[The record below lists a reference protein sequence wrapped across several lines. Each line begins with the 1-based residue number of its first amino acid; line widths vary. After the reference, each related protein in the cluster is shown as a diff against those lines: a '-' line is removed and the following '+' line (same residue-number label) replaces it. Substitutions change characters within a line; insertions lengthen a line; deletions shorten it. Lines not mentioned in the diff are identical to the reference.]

1 MKDTE
6 RVSELFK
13 HFSGEYPKSLSPLPR
28 SGSDRHYYRLSD
40 DSGQTYIAAT
50 NPDKKE
56 NLAFLSFTKHFRKK
70 DFPVPKLYSEDLKN
84 NCYLLEDLGDLTLFG
99 YSRQVRTSQIFP
111 RTLINVYK
119 KILEI
124 LPRFQIEGRSGLDFS
139 VCYPRDSFDK
149 QSMMWDMSY
158 FKYYFLKLAHIPFDE
173 QLLEDDFNRLSGFLL
188 QVDCDYFLYRDFQ
201 SRNIMLRGDSL
212 DPWFIDY
219 QGGRKGALQYDLAS
233 LLWDGKADI
242 PYDIRSYLLEYYLDQ
257 LEQYLPINRDA
268 FIEYYYGYVLIRI
281 MQAMGSYGYR
291 GFYERK
297 RHFLQ
302 SIPYALKNVEWLL
315 KNVDWPIQLP
325 TLLHVLEDMLE
336 SKALKKY
343 TKNLEKSD
351 LTVTI
356 NSFSY
361 HRGLPE
367 DPHGHGGGFVFDCRG
382 IHNPGRYDEYKTLTG
397 KDEEVIRF
405 FNKESEMDDFLM
417 NVYQIVD
424 QTVESYIERHF
435 SHLQVNF
442 GCTGGQH
449 RSVYCAEALARHLLD
464 KYDLNVIL
472 NHRDQESWIHHET

>member
-1 MKDTE
+1 
-6 RVSELFK
+6 
-13 HFSGEYPKSLSPLPR
+13 
-28 SGSDRHYYRLSD
+28 
-40 DSGQTYIAAT
+40 
-50 NPDKKE
+50 
-56 NLAFLSFTKHFRKK
+56 
-70 DFPVPKLYSEDLKN
+70 
-84 NCYLLEDLGDLTLFG
+84 
-99 YSRQVRTSQIFP
+99 
-111 RTLINVYK
+111 
-119 KILEI
+119 
-124 LPRFQIEGRSGLDFS
+124 
-139 VCYPRDSFDK
+139 
-149 QSMMWDMSY
+149 
-158 FKYYFLKLAHIPFDE
+158 
-173 QLLEDDFNRLSGFLL
+173 
-188 QVDCDYFLYRDFQ
+188 
-201 SRNIMLRGDSL
+201 MLRGESL

-242 PYDIRSYLLEYYLDQ
+242 PYDIRTYLLDYYLN
-257 LEQYLPINRDA
+257 EVEKFIPVNREA

-302 SIPYALKNVEWLL
+302 SIPFALKNVEWIL
-315 KNVDWPIQLP
+315 KNVNFPIQLP
-325 TLLHVLEDMLE
+325 TLFQVLEDMLE
-336 SKALKKY
+336 SKTLKKY
-343 TKNLEKSD
+343 TRQRRKSD

-361 HRGLPE
+361 HKGLPE

-382 IHNPGRYDEYKTLTG
+382 IHNPGRYDEYKSLTG

-405 FNKESEMDDFLM
+405 LDKESDMEDFLM

-449 RSVYCAEALARHLLD
+449 RSVYCAEALARHLVD

-472 NHRDQESWIHHET
+472 NHREQESWIRNDS